1 LAFSRKHNNDV
12 RSVKPTNL
20 PKTRTAIA
28 ASALFAA
35 FSFAH
40 EALAQQ
46 VQQAQQAPQVAEG
59 GTLGEISVNAAAAAS
74 APDHNVN
81 DPYQAANV
89 SKTGTP
95 IGELPMSVQEIPRG
109 ILDEQGATSLQQ
121 AIRDGNVSGVN
132 YGGTDSKGF
141 TDHFMIR
148 GLQAQTYDDGF
159 SDGDQVNGP
168 VHSLLGVERI
178 EVLEGPGSALLGSGP
193 PGGSINLV
201 HYTPSAQFH
210 WGADLQAGSFGTVNG
225 SAYVTG
231 PTGIDGLNYRVD
243 VGGSRSDGYRGLASW
258 NKEIRPDLQWKIG
271 DHKIEFS
278 IDAQDYMATPD
289 SYGMIYYKGS
299 PINAPFNAKF
309 STPFASAHGNYVRAT
324 LSDEWRI
331 SDYLTINNRLS
342 FLHHTLDFFSN
353 GDSTRAKVKGNVFTG
368 RQLRD
373 QDDSLNT
380 LDYQL
385 EPVWKF
391 STGSVHHTLLTG
403 FEYLHENLD
412 TVKATADLP
421 DIDNIFAPVPPETSL
436 ANLNFQCAPSHS
448 CQNDHV
454 VANFYSLYAT
464 DQVDVTERLK
474 IRAGVRKDWFGTSLT
489 LNPLPGEPNRTAN
502 DGITLVQG
510 NTYTRNDAPT
520 SWNAGVLYKLTPWMT
535 PYFGVSRSYLANFNS
550 ENDAFS
556 IGPPESAL
564 QYELGVKWSFADGRY
579 VLNTALF
586 DVKRE
591 NVATPFG
598 NDQLAFDSQRTR
610 GAEASLD
617 ADLTPNW
624 HVYANFTAEHARITY
639 SPDTPG
645 AVGTEPQ
652 GVPAY
657 MANLWTTYR
666 FSLFGRAGFHAG
678 AGINYMSRT
687 TNGFANGYAW
697 APASLIGNLQFGYAE
712 RHWGVDLNV
721 DNVTNQRYFI
731 ATNVVGA
738 YLGAPLAAYVRLHC
752 DF

>member
-1 LAFSRKHNNDV
+1 VA
-12 RSVKPTNL
+12 
-20 PKTRTAIA
+20 
-28 ASALFAA
+28 ALFAA
-35 FSFAH
+35 LSFAH
-40 EALAQQ
+40 VAKAQQFQQ
-46 VQQAQQAPQVAEG
+46 VQQVQQVQQTQTRQTQPA
-59 GTLGEISVNAAAAAS
+59 GTLGEVSVNAAAAAT
-74 APDHNVN
+74 ARDHNVN
-81 DPYQAANV
+81 DPYQVTGV
-89 SKTGTP
+89 SKTGTAL
-95 IGELPMSVQEIPRG
+95 GDLPMSVQVIPRG
-109 ILDEQGATSLQQ
+109 ILDEQGVTSLQE
-121 AIRDGNVSGVN
+121 AIRNGNVSGVN

-168 VHSLLGVERI
+168 THSLLGVERI
-178 EVLEGPGSALLGSGP
+178 EALEGPGSALLGSGP
-193 PGGSINLV
+193 PGGAINLI

-210 WGADLQAGSFGTVNG
+210 WGGDIQAGSFGTVNASG
-225 SAYVTG
+225 YVTG

-243 VGGSRSDGYRGLASW
+243 IAAGRSDGYRGLASW

-289 SYGMIYYKGS
+289 SYGMIYDKGA
-299 PINAPFNAKF
+299 PIRNVPFDAKY
-309 STPFASAHGNYVRAT
+309 STPFANAHGNYVRAT
-324 LSDEWRI
+324 LTDEWRI

-342 FLHHTLDFFSN
+342 YMHHTLDFYSN
-353 GDSTRAKVKGNVFTG
+353 GDSTHAKVKGNTFTG

-391 STGSVHHTLLTG
+391 STGTIHHTLLTG
-403 FEYLHENLD
+403 FEYLNQDLN

-421 DIDNIFAPVPPETSL
+421 DINDIFAPVPTETSIASL
-436 ANLNFQCAPSHS
+436 HFQCAPSHS

-454 VANFYSLYAT
+454 YANFYSLYAT
-464 DQVDVTERLK
+464 DQVDVTDRFK
-474 IRAGVRKDWFGTSLT
+474 IRAGVRKDWFDTSLT

-520 SWNAGVLYKLTPWMT
+520 SWNAGVLYKVTPWMT

-564 QYELGVKWSFADGRY
+564 QYELGVKWSLDEGRY

-591 NVATPFG
+591 HVATPFG
-598 NDQLAFDSQRTR
+598 DDQIAFDSQRTR

-624 HVYANFTAEHARITY
+624 HVYANFTAQHARITN

-645 AVGTEPQ
+645 AVGTVPQ

-666 FSLFGRAGFHAG
+666 FTLFGKAGFHAG
-678 AGINYMSRT
+678 AGINYMSRMS
-687 TNGFANGYAW
+687 NGYANGYDW
-697 APASLIGNLQFGYAE
+697 APASLIENLQFGYAE
-712 RHWGVDLNV
+712 HHWGVDLNI
-721 DNVTNQRYFI
+721 DNVTNQRYYI

-738 YLGAPLAAYVRLHC
+738 YLGAPLAAYVNLHA